1 MVGGYNQTI
10 EIDESMFGKRKY
22 HKGRIS
28 GRRQC
33 WVLGGVV
40 RETGE
45 MFIDICPNNLR
56 DKPTLER
63 MILNRVR
70 RGTTIITDGW
80 ASYVGLTE
88 LGMDYKHLVVNHSKH
103 FKDPITGV
111 HSNEIEGR
119 WFCIKRSLPR

>member
-1 MVGGYNQTI
+1 MLG
-10 EIDESMFGKRKY
+10 
-22 HKGRIS
+22 S
-28 GRRQC
+28 GRGCKVIQC
-33 WVLGGVV
+33 FGFNLCIIDQILAYQYAILVILNAL

-56 DKPTLER
+56 DKPTLEK

-88 LGMDYKHLVVNHSKH
+88 LGNVFDCCNVSG
-103 FKDPITGV
+103 FKTL
-111 HSNEIEGR
+111 
-119 WFCIKRSLPR
+119 CILL